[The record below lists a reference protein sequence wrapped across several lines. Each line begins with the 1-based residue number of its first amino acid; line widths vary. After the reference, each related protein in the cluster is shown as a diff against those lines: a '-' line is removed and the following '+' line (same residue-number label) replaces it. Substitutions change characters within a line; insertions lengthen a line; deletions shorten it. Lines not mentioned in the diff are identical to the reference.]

1 MVWNVYPRDLMAEL
15 ERLQRGYPQSLDH
28 NASIRGSGRSRYP
41 ALNVGGTPE
50 SVEIYA
56 FAPGLDPAR
65 IELLLDRGVLT
76 IAGERPD
83 DLPRDDARTAVHIGE
98 RFAGR
103 FRRVVNLPEDADP
116 ESVAA
121 SYRDGVLHI
130 SVQRRVASAPRR
142 INVT

>member
-1 MVWNVYPRDLMAEL
+1 MVWNVNPRDLMAEL
-15 ERLQRGYPQSLDH
+15 ERLQREYPQSLEPG
-28 NASIRGSGRSRYP
+28 ASIRGSGRSRYP

-56 FAPGLDPAR
+56 FAPGLDPAS

-76 IAGERPD
+76 LAGERPG
-83 DLPRDDARTAVHIGE
+83 DLPADDGRTAIHIGE
-98 RFAGR
+98 RFSGR
-103 FRRVVNLPEDADP
+103 FRRVVNLPDDADP
-116 ESVAA
+116 DSVAA

-130 SVQRRVASAPRR
+130 SVKRRMASSPRR